1 MRTYRIDSSISIQK
15 NKECMIKHKRISRT
29 GIFITLAISSFFQA
43 QAFEQEFVFKGK
55 VKTMTMEKE
64 SSSDKKQKLKTVF
77 EYDQNQRKLKEISP
91 YNSSTDYFY
100 LTTSDEKPILK
111 KWYRTD
117 DAKEQS
123 IEIEEK
129 NKTGQTLLSGTYK
142 SGKWDYYYI
151 YDYTP
156 NVKKIRWFNDG
167 EIYLEKTEETM
178 DLSKYDIPAGFVP
191 FDWDRNR
198 SSGIIKKSRDYT
210 SNQYEHNVVFEFT
223 EKKNPKNSVNFQ
235 YNGAD
240 VYDAGKGYW
249 HRFEDGKTIEER
261 YIYRAND
268 ISDFGHRYV
277 YNADGKMKSD
287 YYGYFSQLPNTFL
300 QRNLYTY
307 NENGDCIKQ
316 TQDAENAKT
325 YVINY
330 KYTYDDHK
338 NWTSQTSLYSD
349 GSGSTIKR
357 SFTYYKPGESE
368 LKNSL
373 SETVYHQY
381 LKELR
386 AYKPVAEKQF
396 QNYNL
401 AKSKKNNTP
410 SDKTNYRELRSENW
424 KDFLPKGQKSDTIT
438 SGDLNK
444 DGMED
449 LVIVYQPEK
458 LLKKE
463 NSPARTLRILLKQ
476 SDGNYQL
483 FAESNGAVAG
493 ESMNNT
499 YFSGLEIKKGLLII
513 NHDFIRGGS
522 VHKYRFQ
529 NGGFYLI
536 GAESHYGDAS
546 YHSGVDYNLSTGKY
560 ISTYDNWDDNKDL
573 PKSSKKQGIK
583 KLTTLPNI
591 ETFEIYTLEVGGHNL

>member
-1 MRTYRIDSSISIQK
+1 MK
-15 NKECMIKHKRISRT
+15 KHKLFLSWGISVMLVVS
-29 GIFITLAISSFFQA
+29 GFFKA

-55 VKTMTMEKE
+55 VKTMSVEKE
-64 SSSDKKQKLKTVF
+64 SASDKKDKLKTIY

-100 LTTSDEKPILK
+100 LTKSDEKPILK
-111 KWYRTD
+111 KWYRTENS
-117 DAKEQS
+117 KEES
-123 IEIEEK
+123 VEIEDK
-129 NKTGQTLLSGTYK
+129 NKNGQTLLSGTYK

-151 YDYTP
+151 HDYNA
-156 NVKKIRWFNDG
+156 NVQKIRWFNDG
-167 EIYLEKTEETM
+167 EIYLEKTEEKM
-178 DLSKYDIPAGFVP
+178 DLSKYKIPAGFVP

-210 SNQYEHNVVFEFT
+210 SNQYEHDVLFEFT
-223 EKKNPKNSVNFQ
+223 EKNNPNNKVTFQ

-249 HRFEDGKTIEER
+249 YRFENGKKVEER
-261 YIYRAND
+261 YIYKAND

-277 YNADGKMKSD
+277 YNADGKLKSD
-287 YYGYFSQLPNTFL
+287 HYGYFSQLPDTFL

-307 NENGDCIKQ
+307 NENGDCIQQ
-316 TQDAENAKT
+316 TQDAEDAKT
-325 YVINY
+325 YIINY

-338 NWTSQTSLYSD
+338 NWISQTSIYSD
-349 GSGSTIKR
+349 GSGSTVTR
-357 SFTYYKPGESE
+357 SFAYYKVGESD

-373 SETVYHQY
+373 SESIYNQY

-386 AYKPVAEKQF
+386 AYRPIAEKQF
-396 QNYNL
+396 ENYNL
-401 AKSKKNNTP
+401 AKSKKANAP
-410 SDKTNYRELRSENW
+410 SDKTDYRKLRSKNW

-438 SGDLNK
+438 TGDLNK
-444 DGMED
+444 DGLDD
-449 LVIVYQPEK
+449 LVMVYQPEK

-463 NSPARTLRILLKQ
+463 NSKGRTLRILLKQ
-476 SDGNYQL
+476 DDGNYQL
-483 FAESNGAVAG
+483 AAESNGAVAG
-493 ESMNNT
+493 ENMNNV
-499 YFSGLEIKKGLLII
+499 YFTGLEIKKGLLII
-513 NHDFIRGGS
+513 NHEFIRGGS

-536 GAESHYGDAS
+536 GAESHYGDAA
-546 YHSGVDYNLSTGKY
+546 YHSGIDYNLSTGKY

-573 PKSSKKQGIK
+573 PKSSKKEGIK

-591 ETFEIYTLEVGGHNL
+591 ETFEIFTLGVGDHEL

>member
-1 MRTYRIDSSISIQK
+1 M
-15 NKECMIKHKRISRT
+15 EKHQLFLQT
-29 GIFITLAISSFFQA
+29 GIFAMLVSSSFMQA

-55 VKTMTMEKE
+55 VKTMSIEKE
-64 SSSDKKQKLKTVF
+64 NASDKKDKLKTVF
-77 EYDQNQRKLKEISP
+77 EYDQSQRKIKEISP
-91 YNSSTDYFY
+91 YDSSTEYFY
-100 LTTSDEKPILK
+100 QTKSDEKAILK
-111 KWYRTD
+111 KSSYGKGDSKT
-117 DAKEQS
+117 ES
-123 IEIEEK
+123 IEIEDK
-129 NKTGQTLLSGTYK
+129 NKAGQMLLSGYLK
-142 SGKWDYYYI
+142 QGKWDYYYI
-151 YDYTP
+151 HDYTG
-156 NVKKIRWFNDG
+156 NLHKIRWFTDG

-178 DLSKYDIPAGFVP
+178 DLGQYNIPAGFVP

-210 SNQYEHNVVFEFT
+210 SNQYEHNVVFEFV
-223 EKKNPKNSVNFQ
+223 EKNNPKNRVTFQ

-249 HRFEDGKTIEER
+249 HRFEDGKKIEER
-261 YIYRAND
+261 YIYRATD

-277 YNADGKMKSD
+277 YNADGKLKSD
-287 YYGYFSQLPNTFL
+287 HYGYFNQLPSKFL

-307 NENGDCIKQ
+307 NENGDCTKR
-316 TQDAENAKT
+316 TEDSDRGKT
-325 YVINY
+325 YITHF
-330 KYTYDDHK
+330 KYTYDENK
-338 NWTSQTSLYSD
+338 NWTSQSSVYED

-373 SETVYHQY
+373 SETVYSQY

-396 QNYNL
+396 ESYNL
-401 AKSKKNNTP
+401 AKVKKENAP
-410 SDKTNYRELRSENW
+410 SDKTNYRELRSKNW

-438 SGDLNK
+438 TGDLNK
-444 DGMED
+444 DGLDD
-449 LVIVYQPEK
+449 LVMVYQPEK

-463 NSPARTLRILLKQ
+463 NSTGRTLRILLKQ

-483 FAESNGAVAG
+483 VAESNGAVAG
-493 ESMNNT
+493 ESMHNT

-522 VHKYRFQ
+522 VHKYRYQ

-536 GAESHYGDAS
+536 GGESHYGDAS
-546 YHSGVDYNLSTGKY
+546 YHSGIDYNLSTGKY

-573 PKSSKKQGIK
+573 PKSSKKEGTK

-591 ETFEIYTLEVGGHNL
+591 ETFEIFTLGVGSHEL

>member
-1 MRTYRIDSSISIQK
+1 MK
-15 NKECMIKHKRISRT
+15 KHKRFLKT
-29 GIFITLAISSFFQA
+29 GIFVMLVLSSFVKA
-43 QAFEQEFVFKGK
+43 QAYDQELLFKGK
-55 VKTMTMEKE
+55 VKTMSVEKE
-64 SSSDKKQKLKTVF
+64 NESNKKQKLKTVY

-91 YNSSTDYFY
+91 YKSSTDYFY
-100 LTTSDEKPILK
+100 LSKSDEKPALT

-117 DAKEQS
+117 DSKEQS

-129 NKTGQTLLSGTYK
+129 NKTGQTLLSGNYK

-151 YDYTP
+151 HDYTG
-156 NVKKIRWFNDG
+156 NVQKIRWFNDG
-167 EIYLEKTEETM
+167 EIYLETTEEKM
-178 DLSKYDIPAGFVP
+178 DLSKYNIPAGFVP

-198 SSGIIKKSRDYT
+198 SSSIIKKSKDYT
-210 SNQYEHNVVFEFT
+210 SNQYEHNIVFDFV
-223 EKKNPKNSVNFQ
+223 EKNQPKNRVTFH

-249 HRFEDGKTIEER
+249 HRYENDKMIEER
-261 YIYRAND
+261 YIYKANE

-277 YNADGKMKSD
+277 YNADGKLKSD
-287 YYGYFSQLPNTFL
+287 HYGYFNQLPNQFL

-307 NENGDCIKQ
+307 NENGDCIKR
-316 TQDAENAKT
+316 TEDGESGKT
-325 YVINY
+325 YITQY

-338 NWTSQTSLYSD
+338 NWTSQTSLYED

-357 SFTYYKPGESE
+357 NFIYYKPAESE
-368 LKNSL
+368 LTNSL
-373 SETVYHQY
+373 SETVYNQY

-396 QNYNL
+396 QNYNV
-401 AKSKKNNTP
+401 AKSKKENTP
-410 SDKTNYRELRSENW
+410 SDKTNYRELRSKNW

-438 SGDLNK
+438 TGDLNK
-444 DGMED
+444 DGLED

-463 NSPARTLRILLKQ
+463 NSTGRTLRILLKLN
-476 SDGNYQL
+476 DGNYQL
-483 FAESNGAVAG
+483 AAESKGAVAG
-493 ESMNNT
+493 ESMNNI

-522 VHKYRFQ
+522 VHKYRYQ
-529 NGGFYLI
+529 NDGFYLI
-536 GAESHYGDAS
+536 GAESRTGDAS
-546 YHSGVDYNLSTGKY
+546 YYSGIDYNLSTGKY
-560 ISTYDNWDDNKDL
+560 ILTYDNWDDNKDL
-573 PKSSKKQGIK
+573 PKSSKKEGIK

-591 ETFEIYTLEVGGHNL
+591 ETYELFTLEVEDHNL